1 MKKKQL
7 IISVGSVF
15 VRGCHDIAKGLAY
28 HYGLTMY
35 DHDLLKEI
43 AAKKNLNGDELTA
56 YDEVKWNRFLYRT
69 VRGLNSSPEQ
79 NVANLQFEYL
89 REKAKAGDSFVVVG
103 RCSETIL
110 REYKCLVSIFVGGDI
125 SKKAERVMKYYNMTE
140 KEAREFMKEKDKRRK
155 QYHNRYCEIA
165 WGDSRNYDLSINSS
179 RLGIDGTIQ
188 TLIQYI
194 DARIAI
200 M

>member
-7 IISVGSVF
+7 IISVGREFGS
-15 VRGCHDIAKGLAY
+15 GGHEIAQGLAD

-43 AAKKNLNGDELTA
+43 AAKKNLNG
-56 YDEVKWNRFLYRT
+56 

>member
-7 IISVGSVF
+7 IISVGREFGS
-15 VRGCHDIAKGLAY
+15 GGHEIAQGLAD

-125 SKKAERVMKYYNMTE
+125 SKKAERVM
-140 KEAREFMKEKDKRRK
+140 
-155 QYHNRYCEIA
+155 
-165 WGDSRNYDLSINSS
+165 SI
-179 RLGIDGTIQ
+179 T
-188 TLIQYI
+188 T
-194 DARIAI
+194 
-200 M
+200 

>member
-7 IISVGSVF
+7 IISVGREFGS
-15 VRGCHDIAKGLAY
+15 GGHEIAQGLAD

-155 QYHNRYCEIA
+155 QYHNRYWEIPGTMISPSTA
-165 WGDSRNYDLSINSS
+165 ADSASMARF
-179 RLGIDGTIQ
+179 RL
-188 TLIQYI
+188 
-194 DARIAI
+194 
-200 M
+200 

>member
-1 MKKKQL
+1 M
-7 IISVGSVF
+7 
-15 VRGCHDIAKGLAY
+15 
-28 HYGLTMY
+28 